1 MRLRNEYSQY
11 VRRTAIHPYAIP
23 ERHQIMIKQISITF
37 IFLLILS
44 SCSSTISTSKKEYIL
59 QDSKKLKSNWTID
72 SKEWVLK
79 NDTLTGNGSL
89 SPWGVLVSRKQ
100 LPKNYEIDF
109 KVNMTNSSLFEIMLN
124 LDKGKYIRT
133 YLYQI
138 DQNIVIG
145 DGVYDKKND
154 SYGKRGGKTLFR
166 KPMQLENNKWY
177 AVKIK
182 VLNNQLC
189 FSVDDK
195 TTLECS
201 LEKSNL
207 NQKGKLGFI
216 TNGEVK
222 ITNLKIKS
230 F

>member
-1 MRLRNEYSQY
+1 MKTKFA
-11 VRRTAIHPYAIP
+11 V
-23 ERHQIMIKQISITF
+23 
-37 IFLLILS
+37 FLLLQFILI
-44 SCSSTISTSKKEYIL
+44 SCSSTISTVKKEYTL
-59 QDSKKLKSNWTID
+59 NNSKELKIDWTIN
-72 SKEWVLK
+72 SKEWILK
-79 NDTLTGNGSL
+79 NDTLTGKGSL
-89 SPWGVLVSRKQ
+89 SPWGVLVSKKQ
-100 LPKNYEIDF
+100 LPENYEIDL
-109 KVNMTNSSLFEIMLN
+109 KVNMTNESLFEIMLN

-145 DGVYDKKND
+145 DGVYDKKDD

-177 AVKIK
+177 SVKIK
-182 VLNNQLC
+182 VMNNQLS

-222 ITNLKIKS
+222 ITDLNIRTL
-230 F
+230 

>member
-1 MRLRNEYSQY
+1 MKTKFA
-11 VRRTAIHPYAIP
+11 V
-23 ERHQIMIKQISITF
+23 
-37 IFLLILS
+37 FLLLQFILI
-44 SCSSTISTSKKEYIL
+44 SCSSTISTVKKEYAL
-59 QDSKKLKSNWTID
+59 NRSKELKSDWTIN
-72 SKEWVLK
+72 SKEWIFK

-89 SPWGVLVSRKQ
+89 SPWGVLVSKKQ
-100 LPKNYEIDF
+100 LPENYEIDL
-109 KVNMTNSSLFEIMLN
+109 KVNMTNESLFEIMLN

-145 DGVYDKKND
+145 DGVYDKKDD
-154 SYGKRGGKTLFR
+154 SYGKRGGKSLFT
-166 KPMQLENNKWY
+166 KPIALENNKWY
-177 AVKIK
+177 SVKIR
-182 VLNNQLC
+182 VVNNQIY
-189 FSVDDK
+189 FSVDSK

-222 ITNLKIKS
+222 ITDLKIKS

>member
-1 MRLRNEYSQY
+1 MKTKFA
-11 VRRTAIHPYAIP
+11 V
-23 ERHQIMIKQISITF
+23 
-37 IFLLILS
+37 FLLLQFILI
-44 SCSSTISTSKKEYIL
+44 SCSSTISTVKKEYTL
-59 QDSKKLKSNWTID
+59 NNSKELKSDWTIN
-72 SKEWVLK
+72 SKEWILK
-79 NDTLTGNGSL
+79 NDTLTGKGSL
-89 SPWGVLVSRKQ
+89 SPWGVLVSKKQ
-100 LPKNYEIDF
+100 LPENYEIDL
-109 KVNMTNSSLFEIMLN
+109 KVNMTNESLFEIMLN

-145 DGVYDKKND
+145 DGVYDKKDD

-182 VLNNQLC
+182 VMNNQLS
-189 FSVDDK
+189 FSVDGK
-195 TTLECS
+195 TSLECS

-222 ITNLKIKS
+222 ITDLNIRTL
-230 F
+230 

>member
-1 MRLRNEYSQY
+1 M
-11 VRRTAIHPYAIP
+11 T
-23 ERHQIMIKQISITF
+23 KQISITF

-44 SCSSTISTSKKEYIL
+44 SCSSTISTSKKEYT
-59 QDSKKLKSNWTID
+59 LKD
-72 SKEWVLK
+72 SKELKSDWTINSKEWILK
-79 NDTLTGNGSL
+79 NDTIIGKGSL
-89 SPWGVLVSRKQ
+89 SPWGVLISKKQ
-100 LPKNYEIDF
+100 LPENYEIDL
-109 KVNMTNSSLFEIMLN
+109 KVNMTNESLFEIMLN

-145 DGVYDKKND
+145 DGVYDKKDD
-154 SYGKRGGKTLFR
+154 SYGKRGGKTLFK
-166 KPMQLENNKWY
+166 KPMELQNNKWY
-177 AVKIK
+177 SVKIK
-182 VLNNQLC
+182 VENNQLY

-222 ITNLKIKS
+222 ITDLKIKTL
-230 F
+230 

>member
-1 MRLRNEYSQY
+1 MK
-11 VRRTAIHPYAIP
+11 
-23 ERHQIMIKQISITF
+23 IKF
-37 IFLLILS
+37 AVFLLLQLILI
-44 SCSSTISTSKKEYIL
+44 SCSSTISTAKKEYTL
-59 QDSKKLKSNWTID
+59 NNSKELKSNWTIH

-89 SPWGVLVSRKQ
+89 SPWGVLVSKKQ
-100 LPKNYEIDF
+100 LPENYEIDL

-145 DGVYDKKND
+145 DGVYDKKDD
-154 SYGKRGGKTLFR
+154 SYGKRGGKTIFK
-166 KPMQLENNKWY
+166 KPMKLENNKWY
-177 AVKIK
+177 AVKIR
-182 VLNNQLC
+182 VTNNQLY
-189 FSVDDK
+189 FSVDNK
-195 TTLECS
+195 TYLECS

-222 ITNLKIKS
+222 IIDLTIKS
-230 F
+230 LQ

>member
-1 MRLRNEYSQY
+1 
-11 VRRTAIHPYAIP
+11 
-23 ERHQIMIKQISITF
+23 MIKQISNTF
-37 IFLLILS
+37 LFLLILS
-44 SCSSTISTSKKEYIL
+44 SCSNTISTVNKEYTL
-59 QDSKKLKSNWTID
+59 NHSKELKSDWIIN
-72 SKEWVLK
+72 SKEWILK

-89 SPWGVLVSRKQ
+89 SPWGVLVSKKQ
-100 LPKNYEIDF
+100 LPENYEIDL
-109 KVNMTNSSLFEIMLN
+109 KVNMTKESLFEIMLN

-145 DGVYDKKND
+145 NGVYDKKDN
-154 SYGKRGGKTLFR
+154 SYGKRGGKSLFT
-166 KPMQLENNKWY
+166 KPIELENNKWY
-177 AVKIK
+177 SVKIK
-182 VLNNQLC
+182 VINSQLY
-189 FSVDDK
+189 FSVNDK

-222 ITNLKIKS
+222 ITELKIKS
-230 F
+230 PSN

>member
-1 MRLRNEYSQY
+1 MK
-11 VRRTAIHPYAIP
+11 
-23 ERHQIMIKQISITF
+23 IKF
-37 IFLLILS
+37 AVFLLLQLILI
-44 SCSSTISTSKKEYIL
+44 SCSSTISTAKKEYTL
-59 QDSKKLKSNWTID
+59 NNSKELKSNWKIH

-89 SPWGVLVSRKQ
+89 SPWGVLVSKKQ
-100 LPKNYEIDF
+100 LPNNYEIDF
-109 KVNMTNSSLFEIMLN
+109 KANMTNSSLFEIMLN

-145 DGVYDKKND
+145 DGVYDKKDD
-154 SYGKRGGKTLFR
+154 SYGKRGGKTLFK
-166 KPMQLENNKWY
+166 KPMKLENNKWY
-177 AVKIK
+177 AVKIR
-182 VLNNQLC
+182 VTNSQLY
-189 FSVDDK
+189 FSVDNK
-195 TTLECS
+195 TYLECS

-222 ITNLKIKS
+222 ITDLIIKTI
-230 F
+230 

>member
-1 MRLRNEYSQY
+1 MKIEFA
-11 VRRTAIHPYAIP
+11 V
-23 ERHQIMIKQISITF
+23 
-37 IFLLILS
+37 FLLLQLILI
-44 SCSSTISTSKKEYIL
+44 SCSSTISTVKKEYTL
-59 QDSKKLKSNWTID
+59 NNSKELKSDWEINY
-72 SKEWVLK
+72 KEWILK

-89 SPWGVLVSRKQ
+89 SPWGVLVSKKQ

-109 KVNMTNSSLFEIMLN
+109 KVNMTKESLFEIMLN

-145 DGVYDKKND
+145 DGLYDKKDD
-154 SYGKRGGKTLFR
+154 SYGKRGGKTLFK
-166 KPMQLENNKWY
+166 KPMELENNKWY
-177 AVKIK
+177 SVKIK
-182 VLNNQLC
+182 VENNQLY
-189 FSVDDK
+189 FSVDNK
-195 TTLECS
+195 KTLECS

-222 ITNLKIKS
+222 ITDLRIKYLP
-230 F
+230 

>member
-1 MRLRNEYSQY
+1 MK
-11 VRRTAIHPYAIP
+11 
-23 ERHQIMIKQISITF
+23 IKF
-37 IFLLILS
+37 AVFLLLQFILI
-44 SCSSTISTSKKEYIL
+44 SCSSTISTVKKEYTL
-59 QDSKKLKSNWTID
+59 NHSKKLKSNWTID

-89 SPWGVLVSRKQ
+89 SPWGVLVSKKQ
-100 LPKNYEIDF
+100 LPNNYEIDF

-145 DGVYDKKND
+145 DGIYDKKDD
-154 SYGKRGGKTLFR
+154 SYGKRGGKTLFK
-166 KPMQLENNKWY
+166 KPMKLENNKWY
-177 AVKIK
+177 TIKIR
-182 VLNNQLC
+182 VTNNQLF
-189 FSVDDK
+189 FSIDDK

-201 LEKSNL
+201 LEKNNL

-222 ITNLKIKS
+222 ITDLRIKS
-230 F
+230 LQ

>member
-1 MRLRNEYSQY
+1 MKTKFA
-11 VRRTAIHPYAIP
+11 V
-23 ERHQIMIKQISITF
+23 
-37 IFLLILS
+37 FLLLQFILI
-44 SCSSTISTSKKEYIL
+44 SCSSTISTVKKEYTL
-59 QDSKKLKSNWTID
+59 NNSKELKSDWTIN
-72 SKEWVLK
+72 SKEWILK
-79 NDTLTGNGSL
+79 KDTLIGKGSL
-89 SPWGVLVSRKQ
+89 SPWGVLVSKKQ
-100 LPKNYEIDF
+100 LPANYEIDL
-109 KVNMTNSSLFEIMLN
+109 KINMTNESLFEIMLN

-145 DGVYDKKND
+145 DGVYDKKDD

-182 VLNNQLC
+182 VVNNQLS

-222 ITNLKIKS
+222 ITDLKIKS

>member
-1 MRLRNEYSQY
+1 MKTKFA
-11 VRRTAIHPYAIP
+11 V
-23 ERHQIMIKQISITF
+23 
-37 IFLLILS
+37 FLLLQFILI
-44 SCSSTISTSKKEYIL
+44 SCSSTISTVKKEYTL
-59 QDSKKLKSNWTID
+59 NNSKELKIDWTIN
-72 SKEWVLK
+72 SKEWILK
-79 NDTLTGNGSL
+79 NDTLTGKGSL
-89 SPWGVLVSRKQ
+89 SPWGVLVSKKQ
-100 LPKNYEIDF
+100 LPENYEIDL
-109 KVNMTNSSLFEIMLN
+109 KVNMTNESLFEIMLN

-145 DGVYDKKND
+145 DGVYDKKDD

-177 AVKIK
+177 ALKIK
-182 VLNNQLC
+182 VINNQLS
-189 FSVDDK
+189 FSVDGK

-222 ITNLKIKS
+222 ITDLNIRTH
-230 F
+230 

>member
-1 MRLRNEYSQY
+1 MK
-11 VRRTAIHPYAIP
+11 
-23 ERHQIMIKQISITF
+23 IKF
-37 IFLLILS
+37 AVFLLLQLILI
-44 SCSSTISTSKKEYIL
+44 SCSSTISTAKKEYTL
-59 QDSKKLKSNWTID
+59 NNSKELKSNWKIH

-89 SPWGVLVSRKQ
+89 SPWGVLVSKKQ
-100 LPKNYEIDF
+100 LPNNYEIDL

-145 DGVYDKKND
+145 DGVYDKKDD
-154 SYGKRGGKTLFR
+154 SYGKRGGKTLFK
-166 KPMQLENNKWY
+166 KPMKLENNKWY
-177 AVKIK
+177 AVKIR
-182 VLNNQLC
+182 VTNNQLY
-189 FSVDDK
+189 FSVDNK
-195 TTLECS
+195 TYLECS

-222 ITNLKIKS
+222 IIDLTIKS
-230 F
+230 L